1 MKTVNDLNTLTVS
14 AKKLHHRPHQQIVN
28 TTFLKAD
35 MQRTLPLSEH
45 EVLEFQNSNIESL
58 DGLAFFPISSWPG
71 DIQTLFHKTE
81 IGGIDTFQ
89 LILFAYGNNMSPHL
103 LLNFLFIKYQKNPGK
118 ISKQILQTQ

>member
-1 MKTVNDLNTLTVS
+1 
-14 AKKLHHRPHQQIVN
+14 
-28 TTFLKAD
+28 

-45 EVLEFQNSNIESL
+45 EVLELQNSNIESL

-81 IGGIDTFQ
+81 IGDIDTFQ

-103 LLNFLFIKYQKNPGK
+103 LLSFLFIKYQKNPGK